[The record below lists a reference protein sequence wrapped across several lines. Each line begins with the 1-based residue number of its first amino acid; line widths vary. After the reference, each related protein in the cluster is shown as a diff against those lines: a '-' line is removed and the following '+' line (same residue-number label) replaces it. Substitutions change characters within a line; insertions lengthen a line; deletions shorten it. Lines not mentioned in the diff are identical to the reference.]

1 MKEYF
6 NKLYKGSKNDFYD
19 LVKKNLISN
28 KRMFVVTANPETLM
42 TAENNSNFRNTLL
55 DSNTTIIADGIGII
69 KGAKMLGYSLPGTIP
84 GVELC
89 SELFKYCNDLNK
101 SIFLF
106 GATEEI
112 IEKLVSTIHQKYP
125 NVTISGYENG
135 YVSDKQVIFQ
145 KIKDLKPDVVLVAL
159 GIPYQELLIHNNIN
173 DFDKGIFVGVG
184 GSFDV
189 LSGSKKRAPKICR
202 KFHLEWLYRIIREP
216 KRFRRFFNSNV
227 KYIFKIKKI
236 QKKS

>member
-42 TAENNSNFRNTLL
+42 TAENNSNFRNALL

-106 GATEEI
+106 GAKEEI
-112 IEKLVSTIHQKYP
+112 VKKLVDTIKQKYP
-125 NVTISGYENG
+125 NAIITGYENG
-135 YVSDKQVIFQ
+135 YKKDRQAVFTR
-145 KIKDLKPDVVLVAL
+145 IKTLEPD
-159 GIPYQELLIHNNIN
+159 IN
-173 DFDKGIFVGVG
+173 DFDKGIFIGVG

-189 LSGSKKRAPKICR
+189 LSGVKKRAPKIFI
-202 KFHLEWLYRIIREP
+202 KLHLEWLYRIIREP
-216 KRFRRFFNSNV
+216 KRFKRFFNSNV
-227 KYIFKIKKI
+227 KYIFKIRKARI
-236 QKKS
+236 N